1 MREAS
6 EMPLVV
12 EDPSI
17 FTEFI
22 NLTGDISTVL
32 YFTKHPEEKD
42 ETRRPI
48 VMPMASTSLRKNAA

>member
-1 MREAS
+1 MKEAS

-12 EDPSI
+12 EDTDT
-17 FTEFI
+17 FTKFI

-42 ETRRPI
+42 ETRSPI
-48 VMPMASTSLRKNAA
+48 VMPRASTILRKNAA